1 MKIDLD
7 ALRTLDAIDRHGS
20 FARAA
25 EALHRVPS
33 AVTYTVRRLESQLEV
48 ELFDRSGHRAVL
60 TPAGQL
66 LLEQGREL
74 LCQAETLEERVRR
87 SGQGWETRL
96 TIAVDEIIPLTGLFP
111 LILQFDALRSGTQ
124 LQLTREIFGG
134 TWDALI
140 DHRADL
146 VVGAA
151 GDPPGGFPF
160 GIRRLL
166 EVPFVFAMTPDHPL
180 APLPEPLSVAQI
192 GHYRAVVAADSSRR
206 LPTRSG
212 GIQPGQ
218 PTLVVP
224 TVTAKLAAQV
234 AGLGIGFLPFHLA
247 QPYLDQ
253 GRLVRRE
260 VEHNRAPAPLSLA
273 WRSGE
278 NGRALNW
285 FREAI
290 QNCPDLLHAEAR

>member
-7 ALRTLDAIDRHGS
+7 ALRTLDAIAEHGS

-33 AVTYTVRRLESQLEV
+33 AVTYTVRRLESQLDV
-48 ELFDRSGHRAVL
+48 ALFDRSGHRAVL
-60 TPAGQL
+60 TPAGEL
-66 LLEQGREL
+66 LLEQGRDL
-74 LCQAETLEERVRR
+74 LRQAALLEERVRR

-96 TIAVDEIIPLTGLFP
+96 TIAVDEIIPLAGLFP
-111 LILQFDALRSGTQ
+111 LILQFDSQRSGTQ

-151 GDPPGGFPF
+151 GDPPSGFSF
-160 GIRRLL
+160 GIRPLID
-166 EVPFVFAMTPDHPL
+166 VPFVFAMTPDHPL
-180 APLPEPLSVAQI
+180 AQLPEPLPADQI
-192 GHYRAVVAADSSRR
+192 ARYRAVVAADSSRR
-206 LPTRSG
+206 LPARSG
-212 GIQPGQ
+212 GVQAGQ

-224 TVTAKLAAQV
+224 SVAAKLAAQV
-234 AGLGIGFLPFHLA
+234 AGLGVGFLPQHLA
-247 QPYLDQ
+247 QPHLDAGQ
-253 GRLVRRE
+253 LVDRA
-260 VEHNRAPAPLSLA
+260 VEHARAPAQLSLA

-278 NGRALNW
+278 NGRALAW
-285 FREAI
+285 FRDAV
-290 QNCPDLLHAEAR
+290 QACPDLLCSAGR